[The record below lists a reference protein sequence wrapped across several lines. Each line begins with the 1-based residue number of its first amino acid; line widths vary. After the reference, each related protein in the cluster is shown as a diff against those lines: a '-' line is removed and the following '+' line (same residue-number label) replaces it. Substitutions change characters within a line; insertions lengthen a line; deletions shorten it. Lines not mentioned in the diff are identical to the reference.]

1 MKTYNELTQQYLD
14 AWAAQQELTVQQL
27 RDEVRPRIERTIFQ
41 GNTLSRPGFLQREEM
56 AEVASDMET
65 LYQLVTS
72 LPNRLFGGDLA
83 AFAASTGITPAQV
96 QAVVRS
102 GGEKP
107 SRMARADLYR
117 DETGLRV
124 MELNMSS
131 AIGGI
136 DASTVNRAMLELPFI
151 AEFVEQHRL
160 GYTDTM
166 REIVETLRIE
176 GNVPEGTRPVV
187 ALCDWPASYVT
198 LEEQLR
204 ANVPVFEALGIEPLP
219 CHIGQLR
226 LEDDSIWLGDRQ
238 IDVLFR
244 LFLMEDLLDP
254 AGPELIEPVLRAA
267 ERGNVAVFS
276 PMGSELYSSKG
287 TLALLSDEANRHLF
301 DEHELATLDRCLPW
315 TRMVRP
321 GPVTVAGGRQVQLED
336 HAMAEREELILKPT
350 LLHGGSGVV
359 PGWQTEPGEWKGL
372 IADAMDAEY
381 VLQQRIHP
389 FTEPFPKADGPG
401 FEDWVLLWGV
411 FLGAR
416 GYAGTFLRGTP
427 VGETGV
433 VNMAT
438 GATGACCFHQLD

>member
-1 MKTYNELTQQYLD
+1 MRTYNELTQRYLD
-14 AWAAQQELTVQQL
+14 AWSAQDQLTVRQL
-27 RDEVRPRIERTIFQ
+27 RDSVRPRLARTIFQ
-41 GNTLSRPGFLQREEM
+41 GNTLSRPGFLER
-56 AEVASDMET
+56 AEVAQVAEDMET
-65 LYQLVTS
+65 LYRLVTS
-72 LPNRLFGGDLA
+72 LPDKLFGGDLA

-96 QAVVRS
+96 QAVVRGQ
-102 GGEKP
+102 GGAP
-107 SRMARADLYR
+107 SRLARADLYR
-117 DETGLRV
+117 DETGFRV

-136 DASTVNRAMLELPFI
+136 DVATVNRAMLELPFI
-151 AEFVEQHRL
+151 ADFVAQHEL

-166 REIVETLRIE
+166 RELVETLRIE
-176 GNVPEGTRPVV
+176 CNVPEGSRPAV

-198 LEEQLR
+198 LEEQLQ
-204 ANVPVFEALGIEPLP
+204 ANVSVFGALGVDALP
-219 CHIGQLR
+219 CHVGQLR
-226 LEDDSIWLGDRQ
+226 LEEDSIWLGDRQ

-254 AGPELIEPVLRAA
+254 AGPQLIEPVLRAA
-267 ERGNVAVFS
+267 ERGNVALFS

-287 TLALLSDEANRHLF
+287 VLALLSDEANRHLF
-301 DEHELATLDRCLPW
+301 DERELATLDRCLPW

-321 GPVTVAGGRQVQLED
+321 GPVTVTTGRVLLED
-336 HAMAEREELILKPT
+336 YALAEREELILKPT
-350 LLHGGSGVV
+350 LLHGGSGVI

-372 IADAMDAEY
+372 IADAMDKEY
-381 VLQQRIHP
+381 VLQRRIHP
-389 FTEPFPKADGPG
+389 FTEPFPVADGPG

-427 VGETGV
+427 MGETGV

-438 GATGACCFHQLD
+438 GATGSCCFHQT

>member
-1 MKTYNELTQQYLD
+1 MRTYNDLTQQYLD
-14 AWAAQQELTVQQL
+14 AWAAQGELTVQGL
-27 RDEVRPRIERTIFQ
+27 HETISPRLSRTIFQ
-41 GNTLSRPGFLQREEM
+41 GNTLSRPGFLDRDEV
-56 AEVASDMET
+56 AEVAADMEM
-65 LYQLVTS
+65 LYRLVTS
-72 LPNRLFGGDLA
+72 LPDKLFGGDLG

-96 QAVVRS
+96 QAVLR
-102 GGEKP
+102 GGGSAP

-131 AIGGI
+131 ALGGI
-136 DASTVNRAMLELPFI
+136 DSATVNRAMLELPFI
-151 AEFVEQHRL
+151 AEFVEQHKL

-176 GNVPEGTRPVV
+176 CNVPEGTRPAV

-198 LEEQLR
+198 LEEQLQ
-204 ANVPVFEALGIEPLP
+204 ANVAVFGALGVDALP

-226 LEDDSIWLGDRQ
+226 LEDDSIWLGHRQ

-287 TLALLSDEANRHLF
+287 ALALLSDEANRHLF
-301 DEHELATLDRCLPW
+301 DEQELATLDRCLPW

-321 GPVTVAGGRQVQLED
+321 GPVTVPAGRVLLED
-336 HAMAEREELILKPT
+336 YALAERDELILKPT
-350 LLHGGSGVV
+350 LLHGGSGVI

-372 IADAMDAEY
+372 ITDAMDKEF
-381 VLQQRIHP
+381 VLQRRIHP

-401 FEDWVLLWGV
+401 FDDWVLLWGV

-416 GYAGTFLRGTP
+416 GYAGTFLRGAP
-427 VGETGV
+427 MGDTGV
-433 VNMAT
+433 LNMAT
-438 GATGACCFHQLD
+438 GAVGSCCFHEPS

>member
-1 MKTYNELTQQYLD
+1 MKTYNELTQRYLD
-14 AWAAQQELTVQQL
+14 SWAAQQELTVQGMCE
-27 RDEVRPRIERTIFQ
+27 RIRPRIERTIFQ
-41 GNTLSRPGFLQREEM
+41 GNTLSRPGFLERDEV
-56 AEVASDMET
+56 AEVAADMET

-72 LPNRLFGGDLA
+72 LPAKLFGGDIG

-96 QAVVRS
+96 QAVVR
-102 GGEKP
+102 GGGSAP

-151 AEFVEQHRL
+151 ADFVEQHKL

-176 GNVPEGTRPVV
+176 CNVPEGSRPAV

-198 LEEQLR
+198 LEEQLQ
-204 ANVPVFEALGIEPLP
+204 ANVPVFAALGVDALP

-287 TLALLSDEANRHLF
+287 ALALLSDEANRHLY
-301 DEHELATLDRCLPW
+301 DERELATLDRCLPW

-321 GPVTVAGGRQVQLED
+321 GPVTGPAGRVLLED
-336 HAMAEREELILKPT
+336 YALAEREELILKPT
-350 LLHGGSGVV
+350 LLHGGSGVI
-359 PGWQTEPGEWKGL
+359 PGWQTDPGEWKGL
-372 IADAMDAEY
+372 IAEAMDREF
-381 VLQQRIHP
+381 VLQRRIHP

-427 VGETGV
+427 LGDAGV

-438 GATGACCFHQLD
+438 GAVGSCCFHELS